1 MNQQHNITII
11 DINAPIMLMSVNRVL
26 KNGVLMNGFKITR
39 GKIGCSVCVYIK
51 TNLQLCNG
59 SCEMVIVELAS

>member
-1 MNQQHNITII
+1 
-11 DINAPIMLMSVNRVL
+11 MLMSVNRVL

-39 GKIGCSVCVYIK
+39 GKIGCGVCVYIK

-59 SCEMVIVELAS
+59 SCEMVIVELASSIITISQDPIFGSS